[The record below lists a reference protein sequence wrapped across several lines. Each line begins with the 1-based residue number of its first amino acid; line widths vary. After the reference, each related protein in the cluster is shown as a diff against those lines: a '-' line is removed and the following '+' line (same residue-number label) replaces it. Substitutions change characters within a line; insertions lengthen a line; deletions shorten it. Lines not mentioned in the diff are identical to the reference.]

1 MLVTYDNNHI
11 ILNAPDDN
19 INNNRRNCNIIFVID
34 ISGSMDTIAS
44 PVNENGESD
53 DLSRLNLACH
63 SINTIIQSLEEK
75 DEVGII
81 SFNNN
86 ACIKLSMTKMN
97 HNGKVLAKMV
107 IDNLQASGSTNIYDG
122 LKKAFDM
129 LEKIRNDNN
138 NSIVLLTDGIANI
151 NPANGILNTLISN
164 YDVTTMKPFS
174 LNTFGF
180 SYDINSELLK
190 EIADNYN
197 GIFGFIPECSM
208 VGTVFVNFLA
218 NLLITHLINIKL
230 EITYMDDTIETI
242 NTGAIL
248 YGSSRDFILDTDK
261 NIKSFD
267 LYYKNDKIDYTLVPY
282 VYDDEKYVN
291 NKTRISIIKIIKEY
305 CLANDVYKDNDELV
319 KILDNYYNSINK
331 TYGTTNKFVKN
342 YIKDYMDP
350 DVVYDNY
357 GVNNNSAQIK
367 LAISKKDYYN
377 KWGKHYLTS
386 LMYGYDRQL
395 CINFKDHGIQNFLT
409 PTFEEIRNKIEN
421 IFCNIPPPTPKI
433 IRKTTTRIDSME
445 NYYRTDSICFDGE
458 GTVYMAD
465 NTSKTVK
472 ELKKDDEILTMNNRT
487 AKIVC
492 IIKQNI
498 YANVEVCH
506 VNGMYITPYHPI
518 FIYNKWS
525 FPKEH
530 FKIENKIISTLYNIV
545 LDCNHTILI
554 NFIPVITLGHDFK
567 YNTVTKHEYFGTNKV
582 IDDLK
587 KFIGYEK
594 GLIECNKMEGVRD
607 TITNTI
613 IKLNIY

>member
-1 MLVTYDNNHI
+1 MFVTYDNNHI
-11 ILNAPDDN
+11 ILNAPKND
-19 INNNRRNCNIIFVID
+19 NNRRNCNIIFVID

-44 PVNENGESD
+44 PVSENGECD

-63 SINTIIQSLEEK
+63 SINTIIQSLEEN

-81 SFNNN
+81 SFNNC
-86 ACIKLSMTKMN
+86 AYTKIGMTKMN
-97 HNGKVLAKMV
+97 ENGKTLAKMV

-122 LKKAFDM
+122 LKRAFDM
-129 LEKIRNDNN
+129 MEKITNDNN
-138 NSIVLLTDGIANI
+138 TSIVLLTDGIANI

-164 YDVTTMKPFS
+164 YDVTKFKPFS

-218 NLLITHLINIKL
+218 NLLITHIINIKL
-230 EITYMDDTIETI
+230 EVTYMDNTTEII

-261 NIKSFD
+261 NIKSLD
-267 LYYKNDKIDYTLVPY
+267 LYYKNDKIDFTYVPY
-282 VYDDEKYVN
+282 EYDDENYVN

-305 CLANDVYKDNDELV
+305 CLTNDIYKDSDELI
-319 KILDNYYNSINK
+319 KILDTYYNSINT
-331 TYGTTNKFVKN
+331 TYGTTNKFIKN
-342 YIKDYMDP
+342 YIKDYMNP

-367 LAISKKDYYN
+367 LAVSKRDYYN

-395 CINFKDHGIQNFLT
+395 CINFKDYGIQNFLT

-421 IFCNIPPPTPKI
+421 VFCNIPPPKPKI
-433 IRKTTTRIDSME
+433 IRTTTTRINSME
-445 NYYRTDSICFDGE
+445 NYYRTESVCFDGE
-458 GTVYMAD
+458 GTVYMSD
-465 NTSKTVK
+465 NTTKQVK

-525 FPKEH
+525 FPISY

-545 LDCNHTILI
+545 LDSNHTILI

-567 YNTVTKHEYFGTNKV
+567 YNNVTRHEYFGSNKV

-587 KFIGYEK
+587 EFKGYEE
-594 GLIECNKMEGVRD
+594 GLIECKKMEGIRD
-607 TITNTI
+607 VKTNTI
-613 IKLNIY
+613 MKLNIY

>member
-1 MLVTYDNNHI
+1 MLVSYDNNHI
-11 ILNAPDDN
+11 ILNAPDN
-19 INNNRRNCNIIFVID
+19 INRQRNCNIIFVID
-34 ISGSMDTIAS
+34 ISGSMDIIAS

-63 SINTIIQSLEEK
+63 SINTIIQSLEEN

-81 SFNNN
+81 SFNN
-86 ACIKLSMTKMN
+86 CSYTKLIMTKMN
-97 HNGKVLAKMV
+97 DNGKTLAKMV
-107 IDNLQASGSTNIYDG
+107 IDNLQAAGSTNIYDG
-122 LKKAFDM
+122 LKKAFEM
-129 LEKIRNDNN
+129 LETVKNDNN

-151 NPANGILNTLISN
+151 NPENGILNTLISN
-164 YDVTTMKPFS
+164 YDVTKMKPFS

-230 EITYMDDTIETI
+230 EITYADNTIETI

-248 YGSSRDFILDTDK
+248 YGSSRDFILETDK

-267 LYYKNDKIDYTLVPY
+267 LYNKNNKIDYTLVPY
-282 VYDDEKYVN
+282 VYNDDNYVN
-291 NKTRISIIKIIKEY
+291 NKTRLSIIKIIKEY
-305 CLANDVYKDNDELV
+305 CLVNNIYKDNDEIV
-319 KILDNYYNSINK
+319 KILDNYYDSINK
-331 TYGTTNKFVKN
+331 TYGTTNIFVKN
-342 YIKDYMDP
+342 YIKDYIDP
-350 DVVYDNY
+350 DVVYNNY

-386 LMYGYDRQL
+386 LMYGYERQL
-395 CINFKDHGIQNFLT
+395 CINFKDYGIQNFLT
-409 PTFEEIRNKIEN
+409 PTFETTRNKIEN
-421 IFCNIPPPTPKI
+421 IFCNIPPPTPKV
-433 IRKTTTRIDSME
+433 IRKTTTRINSME
-445 NYYRTDSICFDGE
+445 NYYRTDSVCFDGE

-465 NTSKTVK
+465 NTSKLVK
-472 ELKKDDEILTMNNRT
+472 ELKKDDEILTMNNKT

-492 IIKQNI
+492 IIKQKI
-498 YANVEVCH
+498 YSNADICH

-525 FPKEH
+525 FPKDH
-530 FKIENKIISTLYNIV
+530 FKIETKLISILYNIV
-545 LDCNHTILI
+545 LDSNHTILI

-567 YNTVTKHEYFGTNKV
+567 YNNVTKHEYFGSNKV

-587 KFIGYEK
+587 EFDGYNE
-594 GLIECNKMEGVRD
+594 GLIECNKMVGLRD
-607 TITNTI
+607 PDTNNI
-613 IKLNIY
+613 VKLNIY

>member
-1 MLVTYDNNHI
+1 MLVSYDNNHI
-11 ILNAPDDN
+11 ILNAPDN
-19 INNNRRNCNIIFVID
+19 INRQRNCNIIFVID
-34 ISGSMDTIAS
+34 ISGSMDIIAS

-63 SINTIIQSLEEK
+63 SINTIIQSLEEN

-81 SFNNN
+81 SFNNC
-86 ACIKLSMTKMN
+86 AYTKLIMTKMN
-97 HNGKVLAKMV
+97 DNGKTLAKMV
-107 IDNLQASGSTNIYDG
+107 IDNLQAAGSTNIYDG
-122 LKKAFDM
+122 LKKAFEM
-129 LEKIRNDNN
+129 LETVKNDNN

-151 NPANGILNTLISN
+151 NPENGILNTLISN
-164 YDVTTMKPFS
+164 YDVTKMKPFS

-230 EITYMDDTIETI
+230 EITYADNTIETI

-248 YGSSRDFILDTDK
+248 YGSSRDFILETDK
-261 NIKSFD
+261 HIKSFD
-267 LYYKNDKIDYTLVPY
+267 LYYKNNKIDYTLVPY
-282 VYDDEKYVN
+282 VYNDDNYVN
-291 NKTRISIIKIIKEY
+291 NKTRLSIIKIIKEY
-305 CLANDVYKDNDELV
+305 YLVNNIYKDNDEIV
-319 KILDNYYNSINK
+319 KILDNYYDSINK
-331 TYGTTNKFVKN
+331 TYGTTNIFVKN
-342 YIKDYMDP
+342 YIKDYIDP
-350 DVVYDNY
+350 DVVYNNY

-386 LMYGYDRQL
+386 LMYGYERQL
-395 CINFKDHGIQNFLT
+395 CINFKDYGIQNFLT
-409 PTFEEIRNKIEN
+409 PTFETTRNKIEN
-421 IFCNIPPPTPKI
+421 IFCNIPPPTPKV
-433 IRKTTTRIDSME
+433 IRKTTTRINSME
-445 NYYRTDSICFDGE
+445 NYYRTDSVCFDGE

-465 NTSKTVK
+465 NTSKLVK
-472 ELKKDDEILTMNNRT
+472 ELKKDDEILTMNNKT

-492 IIKQNI
+492 IIKQKI
-498 YANVEVCH
+498 YSNADICH

-525 FPKEH
+525 FPKDH
-530 FKIENKIISTLYNIV
+530 FKIETKLISILYNIV
-545 LDCNHTILI
+545 LDSNHTILI

-567 YNTVTKHEYFGTNKV
+567 YNNVTKHEYFGSNKV

-587 KFIGYEK
+587 EFDGYNE
-594 GLIECNKMEGVRD
+594 GLIECNKMVGLRD
-607 TITNTI
+607 PDTNNI
-613 IKLNIY
+613 VKLNIY

>member
-1 MLVTYDNNHI
+1 MLVSYDNNHI
-11 ILNAPDDN
+11 ILNAPDN
-19 INNNRRNCNIIFVID
+19 INRQRNCNIIFVID
-34 ISGSMDTIAS
+34 ISGSMDIIAS

-63 SINTIIQSLEEK
+63 SINTIIQSLEEN

-81 SFNNN
+81 SFNNC
-86 ACIKLSMTKMN
+86 AYTKLIMTKMN
-97 HNGKVLAKMV
+97 DNGKTLAKMV
-107 IDNLQASGSTNIYDG
+107 IDNLQAAGSTNIYDG
-122 LKKAFDM
+122 LKKAFEM
-129 LEKIRNDNN
+129 LETVKNDNN

-151 NPANGILNTLISN
+151 NPENGILNTLISN
-164 YDVTTMKPFS
+164 YDVTKMKPFS

-230 EITYMDDTIETI
+230 EITYSDNTIETI

-248 YGSSRDFILDTDK
+248 YGSSRDFILETDK

-267 LYYKNDKIDYTLVPY
+267 LYYKNDKIYYTLVPY
-282 VYDDEKYVN
+282 VYNDDNYVN
-291 NKTRISIIKIIKEY
+291 NKTRLSIIKIIKEY
-305 CLANDVYKDNDELV
+305 CLVNNIYKDNDEIV
-319 KILDNYYNSINK
+319 KILDNYYDSINK
-331 TYGTTNKFVKN
+331 TYGTTNIFVKN
-342 YIKDYMDP
+342 YIKDYIDP
-350 DVVYDNY
+350 DVVYNNY

-386 LMYGYDRQL
+386 LMYGYERQL
-395 CINFKDHGIQNFLT
+395 CINFKDYGIQNFLT
-409 PTFEEIRNKIEN
+409 PTFETTRNKIEN
-421 IFCNIPPPTPKI
+421 IFCNIPPPTPKV
-433 IRKTTTRIDSME
+433 IRKTTTRINSME
-445 NYYRTDSICFDGE
+445 NYYRTDSVCFDGE

-465 NTSKTVK
+465 NTSKLVK
-472 ELKKDDEILTMNNRT
+472 ELKKDDEILTMNNKT

-498 YANVEVCH
+498 YSNADVCH

-525 FPKEH
+525 FPKDH
-530 FKIENKIISTLYNIV
+530 FKIETKLISTLYNIV
-545 LDCNHTILI
+545 LDSNHTILI

-567 YNTVTKHEYFGTNKV
+567 YNNVTKHEYFGSNKV

-587 KFIGYEK
+587 DFDGYNE
-594 GLIECNKMEGVRD
+594 GLIECNKMVGLRD
-607 TITNTI
+607 PDTNNI
-613 IKLNIY
+613 VKLNIY